1 MARKSRNDKQL
12 ASITHTNE
20 PSNPAQ
26 DQLPMAR
33 YHAAIYARLSVFD
46 LGRDK
51 SDTMENQIE
60 MLQRYIS
67 QQPDLTLAGIYV
79 DNGWTGTNFSRP
91 EFQRMMEDAKRG
103 RINCIV
109 VKDFS
114 RFGRNYVE
122 TGYYVQDFFPAY
134 QLRFIS
140 VNDGYDSLT
149 SDPESMTISMKNI
162 VNDYYSK
169 DISRKVATSLD
180 VKRMSGMHNWGHPPY
195 GYIRHP
201 DNPAEWII
209 DTETEPFVRMIFH
222 WALEGIPLKE
232 IARKITEVGAP
243 TYQRLVYLRSNGKAR
258 RRGSDAWTASTV
270 RFMITNRAYTG
281 DYVYNKSYS
290 RKYDPSHARRIPETE
305 WIIIPNAHQ
314 PYISHDD
321 FSVICDRLE
330 RKKDRYLQSK
340 IDRENLRSAYPDRYQ
355 GILLCGECQRRMR
368 VRRDFDQSLY
378 MAYSCPGRKDQ
389 YHPGHAHFTI
399 NAKLL
404 DEIIRQQ
411 LNLQIRLA
419 VDAQTFLN
427 RPSLQRDVQ
436 RLRLQYKADIRDLS
450 TKLEQIKN
458 GRSKAYE
465 NLVDGISNMDTYQ
478 MQLERLAD
486 DQESITRQIQ
496 ALQTQLELT
505 DEVFSIPNQWLRS
518 LTAEG
523 AVHEITTDLI
533 HQLIEKIEVFP
544 DKSINITYR
553 YEDYMRPLLNSID
566 KLKMIDTE
574 FM

>member
-1 MARKSRNDKQL
+1 MARKSRSDKQL
-12 ASITHTNE
+12 ACITHVNDPPKPVQE
-20 PSNPAQ
+20 HFPVV
-26 DQLPMAR
+26 R
-33 YHAAIYARLSVFD
+33 YNTAIYARLSVFD

-79 DNGWTGTNFSRP
+79 DNGWSGTNFSRP

-122 TGYYVQDFFPAY
+122 AGHYVQNLFPAY

-209 DTETEPFVRMIFH
+209 DAETAPFVRMIFQ
-222 WALEGIPLKE
+222 WALEGLPLKE
-232 IARKITEVGAP
+232 IARKITDIGAP
-243 TYQRLVYLRSNGKAR
+243 TYQRLVHIRSNGKTR
-258 RRGSDAWTASTV
+258 RKGSDTWTASTI
-270 RFMITNRAYTG
+270 RFMLTNRTYTG
-281 DYVYNKSYS
+281 DFVYNKSYS
-290 RKYDPSHARRIPETE
+290 RKYDPSHSRIIPETE

-314 PYISHDD
+314 AYISHDD
-321 FSVICDRLE
+321 YSVICDRLE
-330 RKKDRYLQSK
+330 SRKDKYLQKKSA
-340 IDRENLRSAYPDRYQ
+340 RENLRTAYPDKYR
-355 GILLCGECQRRMR
+355 GILLCAECQRRMR

-378 MAYSCPGRKDQ
+378 MAYSCPGRKNQ
-389 YHPGHAHFTI
+389 YHGGHAHFTI
-399 NAKLL
+399 NAKVL
-404 DEIIRQQ
+404 DGIVCQQ
-411 LNLQIRLA
+411 LRLQIRLA
-419 VDAQTFLN
+419 VDVQAFLD

-436 RLRLQYKADIRDLS
+436 RLRLQYKAEIQGLAM
-450 TKLEQIKN
+450 KLEQIKKA
-458 GRSKAYE
+458 RSGAYE
-465 NLVDGISNMDTYQ
+465 DLVDGFSNLDMYQ
-478 MQLERLAD
+478 VQLEKMAS
-486 DQESITRQIQ
+486 DQDSINRQIHK
-496 ALQTQLELT
+496 LQTQLDRIDDL
-505 DEVFSIPNQWLRS
+505 FSMPNQWLRN
-518 LTAEG
+518 LAAAET
-523 AVHEITTDLI
+523 VREITTDLI
-533 HQLIEKIEVFP
+533 HQLIKQIEVFP
-544 DKSINITYR
+544 DKSIEITYR

-566 KLKMIDTE
+566 KLNNKGTDGM
-574 FM
+574 

>member
-1 MARKSRNDKQL
+1 MARKSRNDIQL
-12 ASITHTNE
+12 AYITHTNE
-20 PSNPAQ
+20 ATRPVQ
-26 DQLPMAR
+26 DQFSMAR
-33 YHAAIYARLSVFD
+33 YQTAIYARLSVFD

-60 MLQRYIS
+60 MLKRYIS

-91 EFQRMMEDAKRG
+91 EFQRMMDDSKRG

-122 TGYYVQDFFPAY
+122 TGYYVQDLFPAY

-209 DTETEPFVRMIFH
+209 DTETEPFVRMIFQ
-222 WALEGIPLKE
+222 WALEGLPLKE
-232 IARKITEVGAP
+232 IARKITEACAP
-243 TYQRLVYLRSNGKAR
+243 TYQRLVYLRSNGKTR
-258 RRGSDAWTASTV
+258 RRGSDAWNASTI
-270 RFMITNRAYTG
+270 RFMITNRTYTG
-281 DYVYNKSYS
+281 DFVYNKSYS
-290 RKYDPSHARRIPETE
+290 RKYDPSHARKIPESE

-314 PYISHDD
+314 AYISHDD

-330 RKKDRYLQSK
+330 KEKDRYLQSK
-340 IDRENLRSAYPDRYQ
+340 TDRENLRSAYPDLYQ

-368 VRRDFDQSLY
+368 VRRDFDQNLY

-389 YHPGHAHFTI
+389 HHPGHAHYTI

-404 DEIIRQQ
+404 DEIISQQ

-419 VDAQTFLN
+419 VDIQSFLD

-436 RLRLQYKADIRDLS
+436 RLRLQYKADIRGLS
-450 TKLEQIKN
+450 AKLEQIKN
-458 GRSKAYE
+458 DRSRVYE
-465 NLVDGISNMDTYQ
+465 NLVDGFSDMDTYQ
-478 MQLERLAD
+478 MRMEKLD
-486 DQESITRQIQ
+486 NDQESITRQIQ
-496 ALQTQLELT
+496 ELQTHLDLT
-505 DEVFSIPNQWLRS
+505 DEVFSMPKQWLRN
-518 LTAEG
+518 LTSEG
-523 AVHEITTDLI
+523 AVHEITTELI

-544 DKSINITYR
+544 DKSIKITYR
-553 YEDYMRPLLNSID
+553 YEDYISPLLNSID
-566 KLKMIDTE
+566 KMKMIDAE
-574 FM
+574 SM